1 MATAYR
7 RKEDDA
13 LVAQYK
19 GADGKQHQERLD
31 SEEYRTVREAKR
43 HAQQLEDAAVA
54 QCALVEGKIGKTAT
68 FENLIDWWDRN
79 YAAKGRS
86 FTEVGFLKKHVL
98 AELGAK
104 KVHEV
109 TSGVIEGF
117 LVKKEALGPDGKP
130 QLKAKSINNLREL
143 IGRIFSKAIE
153 QEMWRAP
160 NPIDKVPRRRVKKK
174 KNLAVLT
181 PDEAKALLYALDAR
195 WRGIVATALL
205 LALRK
210 GEILGMLKEDVDLAS
225 RELNVTRSYE
235 YDSTKGNREDT
246 LPIPEMLLP
255 FLEAAIAA
263 SPNEFVFPNPS
274 DEMYSK
280 YTKLHVVVR
289 RGLARAG
296 VVVGY
301 DHVCRRKGC
310 GYRVRQQDAEPRRCP
325 ECQMKLW
332 PHALPKRTRFHDL
345 RHTTATLLLREGVSM
360 GVVQKIL
367 RHSDIKVTEGI
378 YSHLDIGDVKK
389 GLAMMPVTGI
399 EELAWATPG
408 YHPGREPA
416 GEEVAAEFAAT
427 SPIEK
432 KMAPKPLG
440 KPRNSG
446 AFDESGR
453 QDLNL
458 RPLGPEP
465 SALPG

>member
-1 MATAYR
+1 VPSAYR
-7 RKEDDA
+7 RKTDGA

-19 GADGKQHQERLD
+19 GADGKQHQARLD
-31 SEEYRTVREAKR
+31 PEEYKTLRDAKR
-43 HAQQLEDAAVA
+43 RALELEDAASA
-54 QCALVEGKIGKTAT
+54 ASALVAGKIGKAAT
-68 FENLIDWWDRN
+68 FENLVEWWDRN
-79 YAAKGRS
+79 YAAKSRS
-86 FTEVGFLKKHVL
+86 FTEVGFLRKHAL
-98 AELGAK
+98 PALGAK
-104 KVHEV
+104 KVAEV
-109 TSGVIEGF
+109 TPGVIESF
-117 LVKKEALGPDGKP
+117 LVAKEALGPDGQP
-130 QLKAKSINNLREL
+130 ELSSKSINNLREL
-143 IGRIFSKAIE
+143 IGRVFSKAIE

-160 NPIDKVPRRRVKKK
+160 NPIDKVPRRKVKKK

-181 PDEAKALLYALDAR
+181 PDEAKALLFALDPR
-195 WRGIVATALL
+195 WRGIVATAFL

-210 GEILGMLKEDVDLAS
+210 GEILGMLKEDVDLRS
-225 RELNVTRSYE
+225 RELNVTRSYK

-246 LPIPEMLLP
+246 LPIPPMLLP

-263 SPNEFVFPNPS
+263 SPNEFVFPNP
-274 DEMYSK
+274 DDDMYSRD
-280 YTKLHVVVR
+280 TKLCGVVR

-296 VVVGY
+296 VVIGY

-325 ECQMKLW
+325 KCQMKLW
-332 PHALPKRTRFHDL
+332 PRALPKRTRFHDL
-345 RHTTATLLLREGVSM
+345 RHTTATLLLKEGVSM
-360 GVVQKIL
+360 AVVQKIL

-408 YHPGREPA
+408 YHPGREAAAP
-416 GEEVAAEFAAT
+416 EVAAEFAAASLT
-427 SPIEK
+427 EK
-432 KMAPKPLG
+432 EKAANPTVSRAKSRP
-440 KPRNSG
+440 S
-446 AFDESGR
+446 ESGR